1 MILLSFKEKKLITS
15 KKKIGDK
22 VVLTVHED
30 ILDLKSGE
38 EFKTALTDLYLKNEK
53 EIVLDLGKIQLINSH
68 GIGKILMFYKKF
80 KDEGGQIYV
89 AGLKGTIRE
98 IFESLLLLN
107 IIPEIE
113 LEIEPDKS

>member
-1 MILLSFKEKKLITS
+1 LITS
-15 KKKIGDK
+15 TKKIGK
-22 VVLTVHED
+22 RTVLVIHED
-30 ILDLKSGE
+30 IVDLKSGE
-38 EFKTALTDLYLKNEK
+38 DFKTALTNLYIKGEK
-53 EIVLDLGKIQLINSH
+53 EIVLDMGEIQLINSH

-89 AGLKGTIRE
+89 TRLKGTIRE

-113 LEIEPDKS
+113 HVEP